1 MSLTILPTGSSARGN
16 REPLHTRPSVTSQ
29 AASSRKPAE
38 VGAATSVLKG
48 AYPTKAMRFSSPR
61 LLFLIAGLAL
71 LVTIALWQRNAGSSR
86 EAAPPSPD
94 ELRRLAAQLT
104 ALEAREQQAAETHWA
119 PELVAQQCGTVFET
133 LWDALNAVTNKLA
146 VAARF
151 DAGKVVLPR
160 FAQPRRLPHQIA
172 LFDPTTSDAS
182 EVPATAWSAQLLQ
195 FAAAGWELAQ
205 CEFRHHRF
213 TPNPQGQPQ
222 ESLFWFS
229 AHLNNSRRTSRA
241 TLSGDLRVE
250 WSVERDADGLP
261 RPERVDA
268 SQLQLLTRSAPPAFE
283 RVLYEI
289 VTPPPKSHFIDP
301 LILNDRDGDGTNEVI
316 LASANALFRWRGT
329 SFSREAFCH
338 EKPGLIFTGVI
349 ADFDQ
354 DDREDFLCARFEGLV
369 LFRSDEAGVLLDAGE
384 SVWSAPA
391 RLRYGQVL
399 TTADVDGDGDLD
411 VWLGQ
416 YKNPY
421 DGGQMPTPFY
431 DANDGHPSY
440 LLLNDGRGRFTD
452 ATERAG
458 LIAKRHR
465 RTYSASLTDLDSDG
479 DADLVVVSDFAGVDL
494 HVNDGRGRFQDTTAS
509 CLEEP
514 RAFGMSH
521 ALADFDLD
529 GQLDLLVTGMHCSTA
544 LRLDA
549 LKLSR
554 PERPDYSAMRER
566 MVRGNRLWRGAG
578 KGQFVES
585 PAAASIAHSGWS
597 WGCAAGDF
605 DNDGFPDVYI
615 TNGHE
620 TRQQTRDYDAEF
632 WLHDIYAGTSKE
644 DPVVLAYFTS
654 KLGRTRGHGM
664 SYGGYEKN
672 RLYLNLAG
680 REFIEVAHLF
690 GVAVEQDSRNLVVE
704 DFDGDGRVDLIFTTF
719 EVWPRK
725 QQTVQV
731 WRNVLPD
738 IGNWVALRPGKR
750 VADRPDFGGRVI
762 LTVAGR
768 ETPRMIVTGD
778 SHRSQQSR
786 SVHFGLGTNAVPPT
800 LRILAPHRAP
810 REVDR
815 LTYDGHTTPETR

>member
-1 MSLTILPTGSSARGN
+1 MR
-16 REPLHTRPSVTSQ
+16 RP
-29 AASSRKPAE
+29 
-38 VGAATSVLKG
+38 
-48 AYPTKAMRFSSPR
+48 SPR
-61 LLFLIAGLAL
+61 LLLLVVGLAL
-71 LVTIALWQRNAGSSR
+71 VAATALWQRNARSSR
-86 EAAPPSPD
+86 GTATPSQD
-94 ELRRLAAQLT
+94 ELRRLAARLT

-119 PELVAQQCGTVFET
+119 PEATAQRCGAVFET
-133 LWDALNAVTNKLA
+133 LWDSLNAATNQLA

-151 DAGKVVLPR
+151 DAGEVVLPR
-160 FAQPRRLPHQIA
+160 FTEPRRLRHQIA
-172 LFDPTTSDAS
+172 IFDPAARDVSGIA
-182 EVPATAWSAQLLQ
+182 AAAWPETIRQ

-205 CEFRHHRF
+205 CEFRHQRF
-213 TPNPQGQPQ
+213 TPDEHGQAR
-222 ESLFWFS
+222 ESRFWFS
-229 AHLNNSRRTSRA
+229 AHLTNQSQTNRA
-241 TLSGDLRVE
+241 TLTGDLRVE
-250 WSVERDADGLP
+250 WSGERDADGRP
-261 RPERVDA
+261 RLRRVDA
-268 SQLQLLTRSAPPAFE
+268 SQLRLLTRAGPPAFD
-283 RVLYEI
+283 RVLHEI

-316 LASANALFRWRGT
+316 LASANAQFRWRGT
-329 SFSREAFCH
+329 GFSREPFCR
-338 EKPGLIFTGVI
+338 EGPGLIFTGVI

-354 DDREDFLCARFEGLV
+354 DGRQDFLGARSEGLH
-369 LFRSDEAGVLLDAGE
+369 LFRANAGGAFARDSEL
-384 SVWSAPA
+384 VWTPPA

-421 DGGQMPTPFY
+421 DGGQMPTPYY
-431 DANDGHPSY
+431 DANDGHPAY

-452 ATERAG
+452 ATESAG
-458 LIAKRHR
+458 LAAKRWR
-465 RTYSASLTDLDSDG
+465 RTYSASFADLDADG

-494 HVNDGRGRFQDTTAS
+494 YANDGQGRFQDVTSSWLTD
-509 CLEEP
+509 P

-521 ALADFDLD
+521 AFTDFDLD
-529 GQLDLLVTGMHCSTA
+529 GRLDLLVTGMQCPTA

-554 PERPDYSAMRER
+554 PEHPDYSTLRER

-578 KGQFVES
+578 GGRFVES

-597 WGCAAGDF
+597 WGCATGDF

-632 WLHDIYAGTSKE
+632 WLHDIYAGTSRE

-680 REFIEVAHLF
+680 REFVEVAHLF
-690 GVAVEQDSRNLVVE
+690 GVAIEQDSRNLVVD

-719 EVWPRK
+719 EAWPRK

-738 IGNWVALRPGKR
+738 VGNWVALRPGKR
-750 VADRPDFGGRVI
+750 PTERADFGGRVV
-762 LTVAGR
+762 LSASGR
-768 ETPRMIVTGD
+768 EVSRWIVTGD
-778 SHRSQQSR
+778 SHRSQHSGTA
-786 SVHFGLGTNAVPPT
+786 HFGLGTNAAPGT
-800 LRILAPHRAP
+800 LRILSPHRAA
-810 REVDR
+810 REVGS
-815 LTYDGHTTPETR
+815 LVGGEFTPVPDP